1 MYVAYDPQN
10 LQHSYGQDAS
20 GLASEETQ
28 TMVDPAA
35 GPEVAA
41 TGHSPAGLDDASD
54 HGAAAMEPKVPATG
68 HSPAGL
74 DAPARLMHRAKH
86 AKHKKLARKWQI
98 LIAVML
104 IFCALTGG
112 IIYLQ
117 SQFTFVPSVEGMARD
132 DAKAALE
139 KAELTMGIDHKEYS
153 EEIPKGAVISQ
164 SPTGG
169 KIQKKHTAIHLV
181 ISKGSNKVTV
191 PDLIG
196 RTAEDARET
205 IKSSHLK
212 VNVETTS
219 NILKKSGV
227 VDQSPKAGSR
237 VTRGTTVTITVNE
250 STFRDQV
257 DDWFG
262 TGGDKDDGSVD

>member
-35 GPEVAA
+35 GPEVA
-41 TGHSPAGLDDASD
+41 
-54 HGAAAMEPKVPATG
+54 ATG

-169 KIQKKHTAIHLV
+169 KIQKKHTVIHLV

-196 RTAEDARET
+196 RTADDARET